1 MIAALVHLRVIP
13 MVVRIRLKYE
23 HAVRKTIALNRQI
36 TLVASSLMAPVALM
50 AWALGSWG
58 VLADLKFAGEF
69 AIATGL
75 FSHWQVWIA
84 LATVLQFAAFLLQR
98 AARHPRYDGEVS

>member
-1 MIAALVHLRVIP
+1 MVIK
-13 MVVRIRLKYE
+13 IRLKYE
-23 HAVRKTIALNRQI
+23 YAVRRTAALNRQA
-36 TLVASSLMAPVALM
+36 TLVASSLIAPVALM

-84 LATVLQFAAFLLQR
+84 LGTALQFAAFLLQR
-98 AARHPRYDGEVS
+98 AARRPDYNYDGETS